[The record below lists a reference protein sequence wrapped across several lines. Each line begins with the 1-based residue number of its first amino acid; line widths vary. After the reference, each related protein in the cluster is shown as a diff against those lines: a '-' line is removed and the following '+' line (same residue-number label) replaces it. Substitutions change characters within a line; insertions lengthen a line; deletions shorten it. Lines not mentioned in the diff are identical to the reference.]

1 MVKMSKCP
9 KCDEEITH
17 LDFDVT
23 AGCSA
28 QIYQED
34 VLNGKITDYDIDC
47 LTDGVQFDNFRC
59 PECQEKLFDTEDE
72 AIKFLKE

>member
-1 MVKMSKCP
+1 MKCK
-9 KCDEEITH
+9 KCGEEIDH

-23 AGCSA
+23 GACTA

-34 VLNGKITDYDIDC
+34 VKKGVITDYDIDC

-59 PECQEKLFDTEDE
+59 PECGLMLAKNEEE
-72 AIKFLKE
+72 ARELLK